1 MKNENQENFSTPF
14 VFKNEWKDAFK
25 DEEFNKVFSSD
36 ILENYIINKRWYG
49 GKSSTL
55 KYIEIVEHFKMTS
68 KKNTYYGVLLEV
80 NFNEAFFQNYFMPIS
95 FMISDEL
102 DTHTIITPATFG
114 GIEGFL
120 VDALHQDDF
129 RKLLFDNILTS
140 SDAKKDKLIFHKG
153 SKLLETA
160 YKSSKFMGVEQS
172 NTSIIYNDSS
182 VLKIFRRIYVSTN
195 PDYEISRFLTERMDF
210 QNSPAYTG
218 SISLSLP
225 EGNITLGLM
234 QELVP
239 NQGDAWKF
247 MLEQL
252 DGVFDNL
259 NRKKIKI
266 EKLPET
272 TLFKRLKINEIPPE
286 IIDWV
291 GLSLF
296 LKIQTLAKR
305 TAEMHIALGS
315 DIHDTAFT
323 PTTYNGDY
331 TVWLKNRL
339 LYQFQNRLNI
349 IENSLHKLDGLAL
362 DLAHQFLENKK
373 LVRKHFVD
381 FNWTK
386 MKSERIRIHGDYHLG
401 QVLVNGD
408 DFFLLDFEGEP
419 ESTIRDRKVKQP
431 PLKDVAGLFRSFHYA
446 IYATIF
452 NNKDKYP
459 YEQDELFKAAE
470 LLFKYFVGTFL
481 ETYIEKVQSE
491 NLNIGY
497 TQEIEFL
504 LKYCI
509 LEKAVYELG
518 YELNSRPRW
527 AVIPLR
533 GIQTIM
539 GY

>member
-1 MKNENQENFSTPF
+1 MGN
-14 VFKNEWKDAFK
+14 
-25 DEEFNKVFSSD
+25 
-36 ILENYIINKRWYG
+36 
-49 GKSSTL
+49 
-55 KYIEIVEHFKMTS
+55 S
-68 KKNTYYGVLLEV
+68 K
-80 NFNEAFFQNYFMPIS
+80 
-95 FMISDEL
+95 
-102 DTHTIITPATFG
+102 
-114 GIEGFL
+114 GFL
-120 VDALHQDDF
+120 VDALHQEDF
-129 RKLLFDNILTS
+129 RKLLFDNIVQSKENPEL
-140 SDAKKDKLIFHKG
+140 KLVFHKG
-153 SKLLETA
+153 TKFEDKE
-160 YKSSKFMGVEQS
+160 YKSSRFMGLEQS
-172 NTSIIYNDSS
+172 NTSIIYNDAF

-195 PDYEISRFLTERMDF
+195 PDYEISRFLTERMNF
-210 QNSPAYTG
+210 KSSPAYTG
-218 SISLSLP
+218 SINLALP

-234 QELVP
+234 QELVS

-247 MLEQL
+247 MLEEI
-252 DGVFDNL
+252 DVVFSNL
-259 NRKKIKI
+259 KNKKINI
-266 EKLPET
+266 DKLPGIS
-272 TLFKRLKINEIPPE
+272 LFKRLKINEIPPE

-296 LKIQTLAKR
+296 LRLQTLAKR

-331 TVWLKNRL
+331 TVWLKNRM

-381 FNWTK
+381 FDWTK

-401 QVLVNGD
+401 QILVNGD
-408 DFFLLDFEGEP
+408 DFYLLDFEGEP

-459 YEQDELFKAAE
+459 FEQETLFKAAE
-470 LLFKYFVGTFL
+470 LLFNYFVGVYL
-481 ETYIEKVQSE
+481 ETYIEKAQSG

-497 TQEIEFL
+497 NHEIDFL
-504 LKYCI
+504 LKYCLI
-509 LEKAVYELG
+509 EKAVYELG

-533 GIQTIM
+533 GIQSIM